1 MPATAAAAEKLAIVI
16 AHLYADAPIGDGDTA
31 ADFTDYVY
39 IGDCKAALA
48 LLSGDTLLRQ
58 PMQSELVPLF
68 FAEFLLGGPW
78 RSSMWGCLRSFCS
91 MAGISFL
98 GCTVLPGTLLAGNS
112 IFPNLLSH
120 CSLADLP
127 LQHLWTL
134 APLADFVARADAAHH
149 VAVQSGAAAGAFPQ
163 GKFSLGH
170 GFRATGD
177 PLLGLDVVAGLAIPA
192 SSALCSLSLMPLSRS
207 PSASCSGRMANFC

>member
-1 MPATAAAAEKLAIVI
+1 
-16 AHLYADAPIGDGDTA
+16 
-31 ADFTDYVY
+31 
-39 IGDCKAALA
+39 
-48 LLSGDTLLRQ
+48 
-58 PMQSELVPLF
+58 MQSELVPLF

-134 APLADFVARADAAHH
+134 APLADGVCD
-149 VAVQSGAAAGAFPQ
+149 GGAAGACLPVMTPPI
-163 GKFSLGH
+163 KFSGGGCCNRRPTVRALGH
-170 GFRATGD
+170 LDSQRAASVDYFLKHASAIGGVQLALLELRVALGS
-177 PLLGLDVVAGLAIPA
+177 LLG
-192 SSALCSLSLMPLSRS
+192 R
-207 PSASCSGRMANFC
+207 R